1 MNAYISSDINMV
13 KELDPKRHE
22 LALLQADW
30 LEKGGT
36 IEVIP
41 LGRTLFSPIPLN
53 SETIP
58 PSSGPKKNP
67 SAVKIQKSAKGIEE
81 EERLAEKLR
90 AYYDRG
96 VVAAS
101 KDLHISTRRANYI
114 AAQYGVKFASRS
126 SDAAR
131 QEDQA
136 FVPKIKELILRGLT
150 QEQMCDELNMSRTTL
165 RRICSN
171 NGIKSRGKVNHQ
183 KDMALVERI
192 KAIREIGCTR
202 AVCARRL
209 EINPKVLLRLIAE
222 YEIDYPVS
230 R

>member
-1 MNAYISSDINMV
+1 MNAYISNDLNMV
-13 KELDPKRHE
+13 KELDPMRHE

-41 LGRTLFSPIPLN
+41 IGRSLLSAVPFN

-58 PSSGPKKNP
+58 PSPVAKKNP

-81 EERLAEKLR
+81 EERLAEKLK
-90 AYYDRG
+90 AYYEKG

-114 AAQYGVKFASRS
+114 AHQYGIKFACRGSY
-126 SDAAR
+126 AAR

-136 FVPKIKELILRGLT
+136 LVPKIKELILQNLT
-150 QEQMCDELNMSRTTL
+150 QDQMCAQLNISRTTL
-165 RRICSN
+165 RRISSQ
-171 NGIKSRGKVNHQ
+171 NGLKSRGKVNRQ
-183 KDMALVERI
+183 KDLAMVERI
-192 KAIREIGCTR
+192 KAIRDIGCTR
-202 AVCARRL
+202 AACARQL
-209 EINPKVLLRLIAE
+209 DINSKVLLRLISE
-222 YEIDYPVS
+222 YQIDYPKQ
-230 R
+230 